1 MHDSCEAITL
11 KPAARSTRLWRA
23 ILSLAKPVDPPE
35 VAAGRPVVPGFAE
48 NLVVEFDDAYTTFVE
63 GFDSLPSE
71 GQMLVLQA
79 VDNKLTSMVG
89 AKDPELWTDQ
99 ARRGDANWIEVR
111 SLAMQVLLEF
121 DWPANDG

>member
-1 MHDSCEAITL
+1 V
-11 KPAARSTRLWRA
+11 KPAARSNRLWRA
-23 ILSLAKPVDPPE
+23 VLSLAKPVDPPE

-71 GQMLVLQA
+71 GQMLALQS
-79 VDNKLTSMVG
+79 VGNKLTSMVG
-89 AKDPELWTDQ
+89 AKDPGLWTDQ
-99 ARRGDANWIEVR
+99 ARREDANWIELR